1 MDSVISDEL
10 DSIAKKIWNN
20 LLMLFVNFM
29 ETTVQLN
36 DLLEFYLYLF
46 TFSPEIKK
54 GFSSKEFKKFPF

>member
-36 DLLEFYLYLF
+36 DL
-46 TFSPEIKK
+46 
-54 GFSSKEFKKFPF
+54 